1 MEIWA
6 GTPRSGTARLRRA
19 SVFAAGGNFRG
30 GGIHCTA
37 VGSSAALR
45 IWRTPC
51 GCFRR
56 AFEMPAVTIKTTTP
70 IRCGCFYG
78 GLERDRTLDFC
89 DAKRHLKLFCMI
101 SNYLWCFPLDFSFF
115 PPLFRTLI
123 SMCCAAVCGASCGQK
138 RSPPFAGNGFPAWM
152 GSIFC
157 VSDCL
162 DCNSEGGIMQVISVP
177 SIPQKLEGCKQ

>member
-1 MEIWA
+1 MGWNPAERDGA
-6 GTPRSGTARLRRA
+6 FAPCKR
-19 SVFAAGGNFRG
+19 FAAGGNFRG

-37 VGSSAALR
+37 VGSFAALR

-56 AFEMPAVTIKTTTP
+56 AFEMPAVTIKITTP
-70 IRCGCFYG
+70 DRCGCFYD
-78 GLERDRTLDFC
+78 GLERDRTLDLC

-138 RSPPFAGNGFPAWM
+138 RSPPFAGAFRRRGQGAF
-152 GSIFC
+152 F
-157 VSDCL
+157 VSLTVCIVTL
-162 DCNSEGGIMQVISVP
+162 KAE
-177 SIPQKLEGCKQ
+177 LCK